1 MVLLNVVLLCVLI
14 IGIDILIRKL
24 FYRYKKRESI
34 TQWLVYFF
42 LLGLLL
48 VCILWLER
56 KFIGLILPIPISFN
70 WMAFLLAV
78 VVIFSIAAILLAIMS
93 IEIYVRKKKN
103 TPLPEMQFSKPED
116 EMFEGNQKYAGAF
129 IISVCA
135 GIFEEL
141 IFRYYIL
148 GRIEYVTDSTLLAVV
163 VSSLL
168 FGLIH
173 ILDGGWK
180 SVISTRLFGIFFAVI
195 YVLTGNLLV
204 VIVIHTLWNFLSFTI
219 PFEKMINFIN
229 KVVN

>member
-1 MVLLNVVLLCVLI
+1 MVLLNVALLCVLI
-14 IGIDILIRKL
+14 IGIDIVIRKL
-24 FYRYKKRESI
+24 FYRYKKRETVI
-34 TQWLVYFF
+34 QWLVYFF

-48 VCILWLER
+48 VSLLWLER
-56 KFIGLILPIPISFN
+56 KFFGLILPIPISFN
-70 WMAFLLAV
+70 WMSFLQAFLIIL
-78 VVIFSIAAILLAIMS
+78 SIVAILLTIMS

-116 EMFEGNQKYAGAF
+116 EMFEGKQKYVGVF
-129 IISVCA
+129 IISACA

-141 IFRYYIL
+141 IFRYYIF
-148 GRIEYVTDSTLLAVV
+148 GRIEYVTESILLAIV

-168 FGLIH
+168 FGFIH

-180 SVISTRLFGIFFAVI
+180 SVISTGLFGIFFAVI

-219 PFEKMINFIN
+219 PFVKLIKFIN